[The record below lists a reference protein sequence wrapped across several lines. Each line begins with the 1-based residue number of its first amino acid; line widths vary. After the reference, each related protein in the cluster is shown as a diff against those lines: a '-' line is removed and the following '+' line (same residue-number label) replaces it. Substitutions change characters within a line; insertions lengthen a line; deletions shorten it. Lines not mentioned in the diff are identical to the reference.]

1 MPGEGELRGLAGFEL
16 GKQTPSGPFQTKHL
30 TPDHLRDPGTIL
42 FRPPGA
48 GQVVG
53 TDDRL
58 AVPSPGDAPFR
69 QVCALRITA
78 RDGSIFYGTGWLIG
92 PRTVITAGH
101 CLFLRRIG
109 AGGEIVAAPYEGRA
123 RSVTVI
129 PALDRGVEPF
139 GHAESQRF
147 EVAPT
152 WEHDGDPGADL
163 GAIFLDDDRF
173 AHLGWLGFGA
183 AQEPLLR
190 ALPLNI
196 VGYPVDRD
204 EGTRQYYA
212 GRVVNDVDGAVL
224 IYDTDTFGGQSG
236 SPIWV
241 NLGGTRVV
249 VGLHTRGFH
258 DRMMNSGARIL
269 PETFRRLLA
278 WKRAGG

>member
-1 MPGEGELRGLAGFEL
+1 MPGAAELAALAGFEL
-16 GKQTPSGPFQTKHL
+16 GKQGPSGPFQTRHL

-42 FRPPGA
+42 FRPAGA
-48 GQVVG
+48 GQVHG

-58 AVPSPGDAPFR
+58 PVLASTQAPFR

-78 RDGSIFYGTGWLIG
+78 RDGSIFFGTGWLIG

-109 AGGEIVAAPYEGRA
+109 AGSASAPSTFEGRA

-129 PALDRGVEPF
+129 PALDGGVEPF
-139 GHAESQRF
+139 GRAESQRF
-147 EVAPT
+147 EVAPE
-152 WEHDGDPGADL
+152 WENEGDPGADL

-173 AHLGWLGFGA
+173 APLGWLAFGA
-183 AQEPLLR
+183 PREALLR

-212 GRVVNDVDGAVL
+212 GRVVNDVSGPIL

-269 PETFRRLLA
+269 PQVFRRLLS